1 MTDVRADVV
10 IRGGQ
15 PGDLEYIVDSWARTL
30 QVLDRAP
37 GGAARCKAAVR
48 AVLGALALSGPGA
61 RVLVACSPAAPE
73 LIRGYLVRDA
83 AGVQVFGYVRRLY
96 RGAGIYS
103 RLKGTP

>member
-1 MTDVRADVV
+1 MTDDVRADVV
-10 IRGGQ
+10 IRGGER
-15 PGDLEYIVDSWARTL
+15 GDVEYLVDSWARTL
-30 QVLDRAP
+30 QMLDRAP
-37 GGAARCKAAVR
+37 GGAARAKAAVR
-48 AVLGALALSGPGA
+48 GVLTALDATGG